1 MQTAKLRKVG
11 GSIMVAVPPAML
23 SALELAAES
32 TVGLSIEAGRLI
44 VEPQPQRRYSLDELL
59 SEETPSVSDQD
70 EAWMNSPP
78 VGRELL

>member
-1 MQTAKLRKVG
+1 MHTAKLRKVG

-32 TVGLSIEAGRLI
+32 TVGLSVEGGRLI
-44 VEPQPQRRYSLDELL
+44 VEPQPQLHYSLDELL
-59 SEETPSVSDQD
+59 SEEASASEKD

>member
-23 SALELAAES
+23 NALELAAES
-32 TVGLSIEAGRLI
+32 TVGLSVEGGRLI
-44 VEPQPQRRYSLDELL
+44 IEPQPQRRYSLDELL
-59 SEETPSVSDQD
+59 SEEAPSVSDRD

>member
-11 GSIMVAVPPAML
+11 GSVMVAVPPAML

-32 TVGLSIEAGRLI
+32 TVGLSVEGGRLI
-44 VEPQPQRRYSLDELL
+44 VEPQPRPHYSLDELL
-59 SEETPSVSDQD
+59 SEEAASVSETD
-70 EAWMNSPP
+70 EVWMNSPP